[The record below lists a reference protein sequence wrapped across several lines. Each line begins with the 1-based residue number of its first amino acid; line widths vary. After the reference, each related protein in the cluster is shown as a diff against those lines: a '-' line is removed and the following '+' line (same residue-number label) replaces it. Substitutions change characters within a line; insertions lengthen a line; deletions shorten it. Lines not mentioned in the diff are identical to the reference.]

1 MANLVGEAV
10 NVDNSDAPVVTGAP
24 VANDKHPGAAYA
36 PGPTL
41 AAAEVRGSSYEGSES
56 CSWWMEVILLE

>member
-1 MANLVGEAV
+1 M
-10 NVDNSDAPVVTGAP
+10 DNSDAPVVTGAP